1 MRRCVAVITD
11 AKFLPLCHAVDL
23 LAQRR
28 VVAIVEIQAV
38 NAVSAVRIDM
48 RITLHQAA
56 EPRAQLIVIDVGNF
70 VFVLVPI
77 VVLILHICVSPPRC
91 SYRIQFLPKTNL
103 NVMCLLHEKKT
114 SEEVFFA
121 YLISLRSIT
130 SDTSA
135 DTESAVSEKT
145 QSAKNG
151 II

>member
-1 MRRCVAVITD
+1 MPHTVCATD
-11 AKFLPLCHAVDL
+11 FRLILVQAQLTCGCHSHM
-23 LAQRR
+23 
-28 VVAIVEIQAV
+28 QAV
-38 NAVSAVRIDM
+38 YCYI
-48 RITLHQAA
+48 
-56 EPRAQLIVIDVGNF
+56 
-70 VFVLVPI
+70 
-77 VVLILHICVSPPRC
+77 
-91 SYRIQFLPKTNL
+91 
-103 NVMCLLHEKKT
+103 KKT